1 MTRKAGHTR
10 DRTRLS
16 QERRSWRNWNRRSE
30 QVLNIVITSGDS
42 KWIVQDVIRIQGFE
56 SGVQGTTMVVE
67 ARNPKN
73 TRFLRQ
79 PFTIERAEE

>member
-1 MTRKAGHTR
+1 MDVIITVE
-10 DRTRLS
+10 DR
-16 QERRSWRNWNRRSE
+16 
-30 QVLNIVITSGDS
+30 

-79 PFTIERAEE
+79 PFTIERAED